1 MFRATGNITKS
12 FNRASFRRISTAS
25 RSPSIR
31 YGLICSAGLAF
42 TVAVTTSKLSLESQQ
57 VPEEALSEA
66 NPAKARYVAFDEVQ
80 KHTTPESCWV
90 IIEGQVYDV
99 TDFLEAHPG
108 GAKVILRNS
117 GKDATTLYAPIHPK
131 GTIENNLPPECHLGA
146 VDPTTLPDIQEEE
159 SDEQRRVRTAREN
172 IPPLGA
178 MVSLEDFEK
187 LATDIL
193 PNTAYAYYS
202 SAGDDEDTLR
212 ENINAWKKYWF
223 RPRVLND
230 ITKIDLSTTIMGIK
244 SALPIFISPAA
255 MARLGHPLGEI
266 NLTKGA
272 AQTGIIQGISSNASC
287 TLEEMCEARDAG
299 QPLIFQLYLNWDR
312 KKSEEIVRKVEELK
326 INGIMFTVDA
336 PVPGKRERDL
346 RAKGDFDD
354 DEGGTK
360 GVAQAI
366 SGYQAADLSWKD
378 VDWLKSITDLPLII
392 KGVQSVEDA
401 KLAAESGVKGIV
413 LSNHGGRQLNFA
425 PASIDVLREIRE
437 EAPEVFEKLEVYVD
451 GGAGQAGNQVSKN
464 FWETLLI
471 EHGLTNDG
479 YVKPDTSDMQLERLN
494 VYFNEINYQDKAR
507 YVPRSINVDL
517 EPNTMEVLRQSKIG
531 SLFSPS
537 SFING
542 QSGAGNNF
550 GKGYYTEGAELVD
563 TILDSARREA
573 EQVDSLQGFQLNH
586 SLGGGTGSGLGTLLM
601 SKLREEFPDRMMA
614 TFSII
619 PSPKVSD
626 TVVEP
631 YNAVLATNQL
641 IENSD
646 LTFMLD
652 NEALYRICQNTL
664 KSESPNYDSLN
675 SLISRAMAGVSTSLR
690 FPSQLNSDLRKLAV
704 NMIPF
709 PRLHFLCTSVA
720 PLTSLQN
727 RSYQSTN
734 VQDLTAS
741 LFNNANMLAQLPKY
755 GRYMTAAALYQGPMG
770 MRDIEDSIMGYQS
783 KNSDEFVEWI
793 PHNVLTSHT
802 SVSPIDSKTGG
813 TFIANTTAVQ
823 ELFNRNASMFSAML
837 KRRAYLHWYTGEGMD
852 EMEFT
857 EAESNLMDLIAEYQ
871 QYENAGADE
880 EEYGEEE
887 YYEEEAVEI
896 QDLDVGLLDRIVAA
910 FFAGAG
916 QERVLTQFQEHP
928 DSWQRVPAIL
938 EMSPNPQTKYI
949 GLQILEKLIQTKWK
963 VLPVD
968 QQQGIRNFIV
978 NAVIKTSEDEA
989 VMRREK
995 TYLNKLNL
1003 ILVQIL
1009 KQAWPRDWPSFIP
1022 EIVTSSKTNLSLC
1035 ENNMI
1040 ILKLLS
1046 EEIFDYSAE
1055 QMTQAKT
1062 KALKNSMCGE
1072 FSEIFQLCSEVL
1084 EKAVKPSLIKAT
1096 LDTLLKFLNWIPLG
1110 YIFETNIIDML
1121 ISRFL
1126 EVPEFRNVTLK
1137 CLAEISSL
1145 KVTPEYDAKFVL
1157 LFNMVMTIVNKM
1169 IPPSTDIA
1177 GAYESSNDSDQEL
1190 ILNLAL
1196 FLTNF
1201 LGSHL
1206 SLVETPENKDVLLNA
1221 HLYLVKISQVP
1232 EREIFKICL
1241 EYWSVLVAELYDEVQ
1256 HTPMAEMNPLLGL
1269 NMNVA
1274 GASGGQ
1280 NLRKNIYNEVLSNLR
1295 LVMIERMV
1303 KPEEVLIVEND
1314 EGEIVREFLK
1324 ESDTIVLY
1332 KDMRGVLVYLTHLDV
1347 YDTETIMTEK
1357 LAKQVDGSEWSWSNL
1372 NTLCWAIG
1380 SISGAMNEDTE
1391 KRFLVT
1397 VIKDLLGL
1405 CEIKRGKDNK
1415 AVVASDIM
1423 YIVGQYPRFLKA
1435 HWKFLKTVVNK
1446 LFEFM
1451 HETHEGVQD
1460 MACDTFIK
1468 IAQKCRRHFVMQQS
1482 AEQEPFIDE
1491 ILRNLHR
1498 ITIDLAP
1505 QQVHTFYEAVGSMI
1519 AVQPN
1524 KPVQENLIA
1533 KLMDL
1538 PNNAWDTLMQQAASN
1553 VDVLSVPE
1561 NIKILSNVLKTNVS
1575 ACSSI
1580 GSFYLPQIGR
1590 IYMDMLGLY
1599 KAVSGVISETVA
1611 AEGNIATRTPKVRGL
1626 RTIKKEVLR
1635 LVETYIKKAEDLET
1649 VNANFIPPLFEAIL
1663 LDYNRNVPSAR
1674 DAEVLNVTATIVN
1687 KLGPLLTE
1695 QIPPILDAIFEC
1707 TLSMINQDFA
1717 EFPEHRVGFFK
1728 LLRAINYHC
1737 FPALLQLPP
1746 SQFKLTMDSVVW
1758 AIKHTM
1764 RDIADTGLNLALE
1777 VIDNIVK
1784 TDTSVANA
1792 FFQTYY
1798 LSLLQD
1804 SFYVLTDSDH
1814 KSGFKLQ
1821 SVLLARLYAL
1831 VSKVGISAPLYDP
1844 AQVDPSTSNVIFV
1857 RDYTANLLA
1866 NAFPHLQ
1873 PVQIQSFVTGLFE
1886 LHEDPARFKLHLR
1899 DFLIQLKE
1907 LQGDH
1912 AGAPAIEQAN
1922 APGAAAIEF
1931 EQQEEE
1937 RKQREAARNAVPG
1950 MIKPALL
1957 EDEEL

>member
-451 GGAGQAGNQVSKN
+451 GGVRRGTDVLKALCLGAKAVGLGRPFLYAQSAYGEQGVAGQAGNQVSKN

-517 EPNTMEVLRQSKIG
+517 EPNTMEIG

-631 YNAVLATNQL
+631 YNASHGRCLNF
-641 IENSD
+641 IEIPITVKLRLKKVGSKHD
-646 LTFMLD
+646 T
-652 NEALYRICQNTL
+652 IPKITL
-664 KSESPNYDSLN
+664 L
-675 SLISRAMAGVSTSLR
+675 V
-690 FPSQLNSDLRKLAV
+690 
-704 NMIPF
+704 
-709 PRLHFLCTSVA
+709 
-720 PLTSLQN
+720 
-727 RSYQSTN
+727 
-734 VQDLTAS
+734 
-741 LFNNANMLAQLPKY
+741 
-755 GRYMTAAALYQGPMG
+755 YMTAAALYQGPMG

-887 YYEEEAVEI
+887 YYEEEAI
-896 QDLDVGLLDRIVAA
+896 HPTLKMDAILDFSQDLDVGLLDRIVAA

-1256 HTPMAEMNPLLGL
+1256 HTPMAEINPLLGL